1 MDTLFW
7 RDLLCTALGLSVLV
21 GIVWLC
27 VWMVRRAVKVK
38 RCWLRWTMRLVGF
51 GRGSGGTDLGEYGR
65 DFNSLKI

>member
-38 RCWLRWTMRLVGF
+38 RRWLRWTMRLVGISIITYLAVCF
-51 GRGSGGTDLGEYGR
+51 VVYVCYCR
-65 DFNSLKI
+65 I

>member
-38 RCWLRWTMRLVGF
+38 RCWLRWTMRLVGISIITYLAVCF
-51 GRGSGGTDLGEYGR
+51 VVYVCYCR
-65 DFNSLKI
+65 I